1 MKIKTDHLPYSWD
14 DVSFGQALA
23 LIKLQEAKGQVKL
36 DTADVLGYFL
46 NIKPETLRIAKTTNL
61 EQVISRLAF
70 TNSKPPEIK
79 PRSINGFL
87 IPYDLNFQSICRFED
102 LKELVIKTIPPEGE
116 EFGSKHMENY
126 PAMVAIYAMP
136 DYENATPKQR
146 EQFAKQFHNAQ
157 VGEVLA
163 IGNFTVRKFAGLN
176 SPASISFPGHLTL
189 IHRSRQALR
198 GFSARLAF
206 YLRFFL
212 WKKKHRINVTN
223 S

>member
-14 DVSFGQALA
+14 DVSFGQALS

-46 NIKPETLRIAKTTNL
+46 NIKPETLRMAKTTNL
-61 EQVISRLAF
+61 EEVIGRLAF

-87 IPYDLNFQSICRFED
+87 IPTDLNFQSICRFED

-136 DYENATPKQR
+136 DYENATPQQR
-146 EQFAKQFHNAQ
+146 EQFAKQFYNAQ

-163 IGNFTVRKFAGLN
+163 IGNFTVKKFSELSQPG
-176 SPASISFPGHLTL
+176 SRRFPKLRTL
-189 IHRSRQALR
+189 IHKLRLALK

-206 YLRFFL
+206 SLRFFL
-212 WKKKHRINVTN
+212 WKKKHRINAVN